1 MKHIT
6 RGFSLMELM
15 VTISLCLLLMSG
27 ASVISR
33 SLQKAVILSEMNLL
47 CAACACLQQ
56 QAIATNTVQEL
67 VFDVQNKSYSCN
79 GHTHTLAPQVIFG
92 VPEQVYGPPSAP
104 YKLLTEPLSF
114 AHATIYFYPEGM
126 MSAGMVCF
134 TDINRKHLYAVSSA
148 VAHVSSMRRYRY
160 QKGWRLMPG

>member
-1 MKHIT
+1 MKHTT

-15 VTISLCLLLMSG
+15 VTISLCLLLMAG

-47 CAACACLQQ
+47 CAACLCLQQ

-67 VFDVQNKSYSCN
+67 VFDVESNSYTCN
-79 GHTHTLAPQVIFG
+79 GHTHTLAPRVIFG
-92 VPEQVYGPPSAP
+92 VPQQVYGPPSAP
-104 YKLLTEPLSF
+104 YKLLTEPITF
-114 AHATIYFYPEGM
+114 ARNTIYFYPEGM
-126 MSAGMVCF
+126 MSSGMVCI
-134 TDINRKHLYAVSSA
+134 TDKQQQNLYALSNS